1 MIRWWSLGAGF
12 LLRLQMDLGWLRD
25 RLTSC
30 LAAVLSFG
38 AWGDE
43 RKQAEREEGRGKREG
58 ERRGRLPLILI
69 FYMKIYN

>member
-38 AWGDE
+38 AWGDG
-43 RKQAEREEGRGKREG
+43 RKQERRKREKRRREERAITFNFNFLHED
-58 ERRGRLPLILI
+58 I
-69 FYMKIYN
+69 